1 MKRAL
6 IPQEANNKTCFLG
19 FQKSDQALGD
29 IHMIYCW
36 IRSLHQMFLSHQM
49 HSQDFLQVTRLKIQH
64 NKSHETSNSHL
75 AEGDI
80 IPSSA
85 AHHIAKLR
93 GEKIDHFIDQVCI
106 ICMYHIMII
115 NMCGNRHPHRSWK
128 RLGAIPREP
137 WARCEGRDGRRC
149 QPQAGRH

>member
-1 MKRAL
+1 MKLAL
-6 IPQEANNKTCFLG
+6 IPQEANNKDCFFG

-29 IHMIYCW
+29 IPKIYCW
-36 IRSLHQMFLSHQM
+36 IRSHVSIASDAFLGLLASCKAK
-49 HSQDFLQVTRLKIQH
+49 DPH

-93 GEKIDHFIDQVCI
+93 EKNC
-106 ICMYHIMII
+106 
-115 NMCGNRHPHRSWK
+115 
-128 RLGAIPREP
+128 
-137 WARCEGRDGRRC
+137 
-149 QPQAGRH
+149 